1 MEAEYYM
8 DKKKIK
14 RIVKNCNKGIDQ
26 AENEVKKLSSKEIIE
41 LKAKLKGRS
50 VHLDKWILILIPFI
64 SMAIAT
70 LAVIINVPG
79 VDKSW
84 IGILAVVLLTAS
96 IIFLIIHITN
106 QFAKEK
112 DLVTLSY
119 LEEYANFSKEIESY
133 EQIEKRQK
141 DERKRLLEAWKK
153 RAEYAN
159 EQVASLEGSLEDTV
173 HIQK

>member
-1 MEAEYYM
+1 
-8 DKKKIK
+8 
-14 RIVKNCNKGIDQ
+14 
-26 AENEVKKLSSKEIIE
+26 
-41 LKAKLKGRS
+41 
-50 VHLDKWILILIPFI
+50 
-64 SMAIAT
+64 MAIAT

-84 IGILAVVLLTAS
+84 IGILAVVLLVAS

-159 EQVASLEGSLEDTV
+159 EQVDSLEGSLEDTV

>member
-1 MEAEYYM
+1 
-8 DKKKIK
+8 
-14 RIVKNCNKGIDQ
+14 
-26 AENEVKKLSSKEIIE
+26 
-41 LKAKLKGRS
+41 
-50 VHLDKWILILIPFI
+50 
-64 SMAIAT
+64 MAIAT

-84 IGILAVVLLTAS
+84 IGILAVVLLAAS

-159 EQVASLEGSLEDTV
+159 EQVDSLEGSLEDTA

>member
-1 MEAEYYM
+1 
-8 DKKKIK
+8 
-14 RIVKNCNKGIDQ
+14 
-26 AENEVKKLSSKEIIE
+26 
-41 LKAKLKGRS
+41 
-50 VHLDKWILILIPFI
+50 
-64 SMAIAT
+64 MAIAT

-84 IGILAVVLLTAS
+84 IGILAVVLLAAS

-106 QFAKEK
+106 QFAKQK

-159 EQVASLEGSLEDTV
+159 EQVDSL
-173 HIQK
+173 

>member
-1 MEAEYYM
+1 MTCTIY
-8 DKKKIK
+8 
-14 RIVKNCNKGIDQ
+14 
-26 AENEVKKLSSKEIIE
+26 
-41 LKAKLKGRS
+41 
-50 VHLDKWILILIPFI
+50 ILAP
-64 SMAIAT
+64 
-70 LAVIINVPG
+70 
-79 VDKSW
+79 KSW
-84 IGILAVVLLTAS
+84 IGILAVVLLAAS

-159 EQVASLEGSLEDTV
+159 EQVDSLEGSLENTA